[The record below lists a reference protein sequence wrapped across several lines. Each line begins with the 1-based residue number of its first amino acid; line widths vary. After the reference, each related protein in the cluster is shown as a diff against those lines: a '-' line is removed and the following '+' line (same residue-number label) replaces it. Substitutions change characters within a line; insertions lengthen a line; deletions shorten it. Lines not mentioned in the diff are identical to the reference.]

1 MKKPVSQIGVTRY
14 ALFGE
19 ELAGED
25 PEFIHIEDIR
35 TRSRLYE
42 WRITPHVHQRML
54 QIVFV
59 AEGSVQVHLED
70 RTQSLD
76 GPCAITIPGGAVHR
90 PAKRWPAEAYR
101 ALAVQ
106 LIDQDVT
113 PVIIGGAD
121 EADLAAE
128 IAARTGAIFLAG
140 QTSLADVASLS
151 RTAAAAIGNDTGP
164 MHIAAICGCPS
175 VVLFSKDSDPSITAP
190 RGDDVTVLQRDNLA
204 DLPVTEV
211 ADALRLR

>member
-1 MKKPVSQIGVTRY
+1 
-14 ALFGE
+14 L
-19 ELAGED
+19 
-25 PEFIHIEDIR
+25 
-35 TRSRLYE
+35 
-42 WRITPHVHQRML
+42 
-54 QIVFV
+54 
-59 AEGSVQVHLED
+59 
-70 RTQSLD
+70 
-76 GPCAITIPGGAVHR
+76 IPGGAVHR
-90 PAKRWPAEAYR
+90 PAKRWPPEAYR
-101 ALAVQ
+101 ALAAQ
-106 LIDQDVT
+106 LIGRDVT

-151 RTAAAAIGNDTGP
+151 RTAVAAIGNDTGP

-190 RGDDVTVLQRDNLA
+190 RGEDVTVLQRDNLCE
-204 DLPVTEV
+204 LNVSEV